1 MTEPHVGRLQ
11 DARKT
16 DGLHLSPR
24 HREKLAALLREHLPG
39 VEVWAYGSRVN
50 GRSHDGSDLDL
61 VLRGPGLQAVPLE
74 QLGDFTDA
82 VRESMLPFLVE
93 ARDWTRLPA
102 RFHAEV
108 ERSYVVLQHR
118 AADEWP
124 AVTLGDCAVINDA
137 TYSPKEAWP
146 FIHYLDTG
154 NVTDNR
160 IAAIRRLVPGT
171 DTIPSRARR
180 KVQPGDVVYSTVRP
194 DQRHFGL
201 LKDPPDNLL
210 VSTAFAVIRGKAGVA
225 HTDFL
230 YWFLAQ
236 RHVVE
241 HLHTIAEHSVSA
253 YPSIRPDDLAR
264 LEVRLPPLPEQR
276 RIAHVLGT
284 LDDKIALNRRLN
296 ATLEDMARA
305 LFKSWFVDFDP
316 VHAKAALKRHAPSHH
331 SPRPLSP
338 AVPELVEGSKGEG
351 ESARQ
356 ERSPQSSRWGVVR
369 RGYPRHA
376 LTAART
382 LRRNRTD
389 AEGLLW
395 HYLRNKQLDGY
406 RFRRQ
411 QPIGPY
417 IVDFACLSRK
427 VLIELDGGQHAE
439 QTSRDEKRDAFL
451 RARGYRVLRFF
462 NTEVFENCFGVLQR
476 VWEAVAGDPP
486 PQPPAPDGLAAATPP
501 HPSTLRQAQGPQGSG
516 AGGSDETGTATWTVE
531 RARAYLDGMDP
542 EVAALF
548 PDGLENSELGEIPN
562 GWEIRTLGKLT
573 KMVRGK
579 SYKSQDLG
587 RSKTALVTLKSFARG
602 GGYRSDGLKSFT
614 GKYDPDQVIL
624 PGEIVVA
631 CTDVTQ
637 AAEVVGRPAIVNM
650 SNQYSTLVASLDVLI
665 IRPRYKDMPKSF
677 LYLLMG
683 SENFRSYT
691 YSHTAGTTVLH
702 LEKEAVLFFRFAH
715 SPVGLIRL
723 FDEFA
728 GPTFGAFQRRQQES
742 DSLAILQNTLLF
754 KLTSGE
760 LRLPDAEKQVEDV
773 G

>member
-1 MTEPHVGRLQ
+1 MTEPHVGRRQ
-11 DARKT
+11 DARKA

-24 HREKLAALLREHLPG
+24 HREKLTALLREHLPG
-39 VEVWAYGSRVN
+39 VEVWAYGSRVS

-61 VLRGPGLQAVPLE
+61 VLRGPGLRAVPLE
-74 QLGDFTDA
+74 QLGDFTEA
-82 VRESMLPFLVE
+82 VRESTLPFLVE

-102 RFHAEV
+102 RFHAAV
-108 ERSYVVLQHR
+108 ERGYVVLQHGEPDAR
-118 AADEWP
+118 PAADEWP

-236 RHVVE
+236 RYVVE
-241 HLHTIAEHSVSA
+241 RLHTIAEHSVSA
-253 YPSIRPDDLAR
+253 YPSIRPDDIAR
-264 LEVRLPPLPEQR
+264 LELRLPPLPEQR

-296 ATLEDMARA
+296 ATLENMARA

-316 VHAKAALKRHAPSHH
+316 VHAKAALERHAPSHH
-331 SPRPLSP
+331 SPRPLS
-338 AVPELVEGSKGEG
+338 LSKGEG
-351 ESARQ
+351 ESARRG
-356 ERSPQSSRWGVVR
+356 RSPQSSRWGGVR

-376 LTAART
+376 PTAART

-395 HYLRNKQLDGY
+395 HYLRNEQLDGY

-411 QPIGPY
+411 HPIGRY
-417 IVDFACLSRK
+417 IVDFACPSRK

-451 RARGYRVLRFF
+451 RARGYRVLRFW

-476 VWEAVAGDPP
+476 VWETVAGDPP

-501 HPSTLRQAQGPQGSG
+501 HPSTGSG

-548 PDGLENSELGEIPN
+548 PDGFEDSVLGQIPKGWKVKTLPEVIEINPSRTLRKREIAPYLDMANMPTEGHVPDAVVDRPFGSGMRFMNGDTLLARITPCLENG
-562 GWEIRTLGKLT
+562 
-573 KMVRGK
+573 
-579 SYKSQDLG
+579 
-587 RSKTALVTLKSFARG
+587 KTAYVDFLEEG
-602 GGYRSDGLKSFT
+602 
-614 GKYDPDQVIL
+614 QVGWGSTEYIIL
-624 PGEIVVA
+624 H
-631 CTDVTQ
+631 
-637 AAEVVGRPAIVNM
+637 
-650 SNQYSTLVASLDVLI
+650 
-665 IRPRYKDMPKSF
+665 PKPP
-677 LYLLMG
+677 L
-683 SENFRSYT
+683 
-691 YSHTAGTTVLH
+691 
-702 LEKEAVLFFRFAH
+702 
-715 SPVGLIRL
+715 P
-723 FDEFA
+723 DEFA
-728 GPTFGAFQRRQQES
+728 YCLARSTHFRDFAIQSMTGSSGRQRVPAEAFAHYVMSLPAKRIVESFGKIVRHLLIRARDSTS
-742 DSLAILQNTLLF
+742 DSSSFIILRDTLLP
-754 KLTSGE
+754 KLLSGD
-760 LRLPDAEKQVEDV
+760 LLVRDI
-773 G
+773 

>member
-93 ARDWTRLPA
+93 ERDWTRLPA

-118 AADEWP
+118 VADTHRVADEWP

-160 IAAIRRLVPGT
+160 IASIRRLVPGT

-264 LEVRLPPLPEQR
+264 LELRLPPLPEQR

-296 ATLEDMARA
+296 ATLEDMARS

-316 VHAKAALKRHAPSHH
+316 VHAKAALKRRARPHH
-331 SPRPLSP
+331 SPL
-338 AVPELVEGSKGEG
+338 
-351 ESARQ
+351 
-356 ERSPQSSRWGVVR
+356 
-369 RGYPRHA
+369 
-376 LTAART
+376 
-382 LRRNRTD
+382 
-389 AEGLLW
+389 
-395 HYLRNKQLDGY
+395 
-406 RFRRQ
+406 
-411 QPIGPY
+411 
-417 IVDFACLSRK
+417 
-427 VLIELDGGQHAE
+427 
-439 QTSRDEKRDAFL
+439 
-451 RARGYRVLRFF
+451 
-462 NTEVFENCFGVLQR
+462 TEVFENCFGVLQR
-476 VWEAVAGDPP
+476 VWETVAGDPP
-486 PQPPAPDGLAAATPP
+486 PQPPDGLAAATPP
-501 HPSTLRQAQGPQGSG
+501 HPSTRSG
-516 AGGSDETGTATWTVE
+516 AGGSDETGTATWTVK
-531 RARAYLDGMDP
+531 RARAYFDGMDP
-542 EVAALF
+542 EVVALF
-548 PDGLENSELGEIPN
+548 PDGFEDSVLGQIPKGWKVKTLPEVIEINPSRTLRKGEIAPYLDMANMPTEGHVPDAVVDRPFGSGMRFMNGDTLLARITPCLENG
-562 GWEIRTLGKLT
+562 
-573 KMVRGK
+573 
-579 SYKSQDLG
+579 
-587 RSKTALVTLKSFARG
+587 KTAYVDFLEEG
-602 GGYRSDGLKSFT
+602 
-614 GKYDPDQVIL
+614 QVGWGSTEYIIL
-624 PGEIVVA
+624 H
-631 CTDVTQ
+631 
-637 AAEVVGRPAIVNM
+637 
-650 SNQYSTLVASLDVLI
+650 
-665 IRPRYKDMPKSF
+665 PKPP
-677 LYLLMG
+677 L
-683 SENFRSYT
+683 
-691 YSHTAGTTVLH
+691 
-702 LEKEAVLFFRFAH
+702 
-715 SPVGLIRL
+715 P
-723 FDEFA
+723 DEFA
-728 GPTFGAFQRRQQES
+728 YCLARSIHFRDFAIQSMTGSSGRQRVPVEAFAHYVMPLPAKRIVESFGKIIRHLLIRAK
-742 DSLAILQNTLLF
+742 DSASNSSSFIILRDTLLP
-754 KLTSGE
+754 KLLSGD
-760 LRLPDAEKQVEDV
+760 LLVRDV
-773 G
+773 

>member
-1 MTEPHVGRLQ
+1 MTSV
-11 DARKT
+11 
-16 DGLHLSPR
+16 S
-24 HREKLAALLREHLPG
+24 
-39 VEVWAYGSRVN
+39 N
-50 GRSHDGSDLDL
+50 GDRW
-61 VLRGPGLQAVPLE
+61 R
-74 QLGDFTDA
+74 
-82 VRESMLPFLVE
+82 
-93 ARDWTRLPA
+93 
-102 RFHAEV
+102 
-108 ERSYVVLQHR
+108 
-118 AADEWP
+118 

-137 TYSPKEAWP
+137 SYSPKEAWP

-180 KVQPGDVVYSTVRP
+180 KVQPGDIVYSTVRP

-241 HLHTIAEHSVSA
+241 RLHTIAEHSVSA
-253 YPSIRPDDLAR
+253 YPSIRPDDIAR
-264 LEVRLPPLPEQR
+264 LELRLPPLPEQR

-284 LDDKIALNRRLN
+284 LDAKIALNRRLN

-316 VHAKAALKRHAPSHH
+316 VHAKAVLKRHARSHHSPLQAGDETATVHERRSSPSVSPSHH
-331 SPRPLSP
+331 SPRSLS
-338 AVPELVEGSKGEG
+338 LSKGEG

-356 ERSPQSSRWGVVR
+356 GRGPQSSRWGVVR

-451 RARGYRVLRFF
+451 QARGYRVLRFW
-462 NTEVFENCFGVLQR
+462 NTEVFENCFGVLER
-476 VWEAVAGDPP
+476 VYEAVAGDPP
-486 PQPPAPDGLAAATPP
+486 PQSPAPEGLATATPP
-501 HPSTLRQAQGPQGSG
+501 Q
-516 AGGSDETGTATWTVE
+516 GGSDRKGTTAWTVE

-542 EVAALF
+542 EVTALF
-548 PDGLENSELGEIPN
+548 PDGFE
-562 GWEIRTLGKLT
+562 
-573 KMVRGK
+573 K
-579 SYKSQDLG
+579 S
-587 RSKTALVTLKSFARG
+587 A
-602 GGYRSDGLKSFT
+602 
-614 GKYDPDQVIL
+614 
-624 PGEIVVA
+624 
-631 CTDVTQ
+631 
-637 AAEVVGRPAIVNM
+637 
-650 SNQYSTLVASLDVLI
+650 
-665 IRPRYKDMPKSF
+665 
-677 LYLLMG
+677 
-683 SENFRSYT
+683 
-691 YSHTAGTTVLH
+691 
-702 LEKEAVLFFRFAH
+702 
-715 SPVGLIRL
+715 VGLIPRRWTL
-723 FDEFA
+723 KKLKEFGTIVTGKTPDTHNPAFYGADVPFLKIPDMHKRMYVMRTHTMLSYA
-728 GPTFGAFQRRQQES
+728 GASSQPTKALPPGSISMSCIATPGLVVINHKETHTNQQINSIVPNDKSMIKYLYWACRSLSVEILAGGSGGSVFGNMNKSTFS
-742 DSLAILQNTLLF
+742 NLSILNSEPNLTRWFEEITYPIHETILSYEKETCTLTSVRDTLL
-754 KLTSGE
+754 
-760 LRLPDAEKQVEDV
+760 LRLISDELEYPISNLERDIHEPSGDKNVDNKRSRSWV
-773 G
+773 ST

>member
-1 MTEPHVGRLQ
+1 MTEPHVGRRQ
-11 DARKT
+11 DARKA

-39 VEVWAYGSRVN
+39 VEVWAYGSRVS

-61 VLRGPGLQAVPLE
+61 VLRGPGLRAVPLE

-82 VRESMLPFLVE
+82 VRESTLPFLVE

-108 ERSYVVLQHR
+108 ERGYIVLQHGEP
-118 AADEWP
+118 DEWQ

-241 HLHTIAEHSVSA
+241 RLHTIAEHSVSA

-264 LEVRLPPLPEQR
+264 LELRLPPLPEQR

-316 VHAKAALKRHAPSHH
+316 VHAKAALERHAPSHH
-331 SPRPLSP
+331 SPRPLS
-338 AVPELVEGSKGEG
+338 LSKGEG
-351 ESARQ
+351 ESARRG
-356 ERSPQSSRWGVVR
+356 RSPQSGRWWVVR

-395 HYLRNKQLDGY
+395 HYLRNEQLDGY

-411 QPIGPY
+411 QPIGRY

-451 RARGYRVLRFF
+451 RARGYRVLRFW

-476 VWEAVAGDPP
+476 VWETVAGDPP
-486 PQPPAPDGLAAATPP
+486 PQPPAPDGSAAATPP
-501 HPSTLRQAQGPQGSG
+501 HPSTGSG

-548 PDGLENSELGEIPN
+548 PDGFEDSVLGQIPKGWKVKTLPEVIEINPSRTLRKGEVAPYLDMANMPTEGHVPDAVVDRPFGSGMRFVNGDTLLARITPCLENG
-562 GWEIRTLGKLT
+562 
-573 KMVRGK
+573 
-579 SYKSQDLG
+579 
-587 RSKTALVTLKSFARG
+587 KTAYVDFLEEG
-602 GGYRSDGLKSFT
+602 
-614 GKYDPDQVIL
+614 QVGWGSTEYIIL
-624 PGEIVVA
+624 H
-631 CTDVTQ
+631 
-637 AAEVVGRPAIVNM
+637 
-650 SNQYSTLVASLDVLI
+650 
-665 IRPRYKDMPKSF
+665 PKPP
-677 LYLLMG
+677 L
-683 SENFRSYT
+683 
-691 YSHTAGTTVLH
+691 
-702 LEKEAVLFFRFAH
+702 
-715 SPVGLIRL
+715 P
-723 FDEFA
+723 DEFA
-728 GPTFGAFQRRQQES
+728 YCLARSPYFRDFAIQSMTGSSGRQRVPAEAFAHYAMPLPAKRIVESFGRIVRHLLIRARDSAS
-742 DSLAILQNTLLF
+742 DSSSFIILRDILLP
-754 KLTSGE
+754 KLLSGG
-760 LRLPDAEKQVEDV
+760 LGLPYAEKQVGSV
-773 G
+773 I

>member
-1 MTEPHVGRLQ
+1 MKADIDLTADQRRIV
-11 DARKT
+11 
-16 DGLHLSPR
+16 LHLVR
-24 HREKLAALLREHLPG
+24 AHLPD
-39 VEVWAYGSRVN
+39 VDVWAYGSRVN
-50 GRSHDGSDLDL
+50 GNARPHSDLDI
-61 VLRGPGLQAVPLE
+61 VAFTAPGQNERVADLRHAFE
-74 QLGDFTDA
+74 
-82 VRESMLPFLVE
+82 ESDLPFTIDLF
-93 ARDWTRLPA
+93 AWDDLPES
-102 RFHAEV
+102 FHRHI
-108 ERSYVVLQHR
+108 ERGYVVLQHGAPDAR
-118 AADEWP
+118 RPGNGWRS
-124 AVTLGDCAVINDA
+124 VTLGDCAVINDA

-160 IAAIRRLVPGT
+160 VGTIRRLVPGT

-180 KVQPGDVVYSTVRP
+180 KVQPGDIVYSTVRP

-241 HLHTIAEHSVSA
+241 RLHTIAEHSVSA
-253 YPSIRPDDLAR
+253 YPSIRPDDIAR
-264 LEVRLPPLPEQR
+264 LELRLPPLPEQR

-316 VHAKAALKRHAPSHH
+316 VHAKAALKRRAPSHH
-331 SPRPLSP
+331 SPLQERDETATVHERLSSPPVSPSHHSPL
-338 AVPELVEGSKGEG
+338 EG

-356 ERSPQSSRWGVVR
+356 GRSPQSSRWGVVR

-411 QPIGPY
+411 QAIGPY

-451 RARGYRVLRFF
+451 RARGYRVLRFW
-462 NTEVFENCFGVLQR
+462 NTEVFENCFGVLER
-476 VWEAVAGDPP
+476 VYEAVAGDPP
-486 PQPPAPDGLAAATPP
+486 PQSPAPEGLATATPP
-501 HPSTLRQAQGPQGSG
+501 Q
-516 AGGSDETGTATWTVE
+516 GGSDRKGTATWTVE

-548 PDGLENSELGEIPN
+548 PDGFEDSPLGQIPKGWTVSTIGEEVEVAGGGTPDTKDPSFWN
-562 GWEIRTLGKLT
+562 GSIHWATPKDMSPLKSPVLLGTARKITEDGLAKVSSGLLPKRTLLLSSRAPIGYLAITNIPVAVNQGFIAMKCRKRLSVIYAWLWT
-573 KMVRGK
+573 KMNLDIILGNANGSTFPEISKKNFRPLPIIVPSKPVR
-579 SYKSQDLG
+579 L
-587 RSKTALVTLKSFARG
+587 SF
-602 GGYRSDGLKSFT
+602 DK
-614 GKYDPDQVIL
+614 
-624 PGEIVVA
+624 
-631 CTDVTQ
+631 Q
-637 AAEVVGRPAIVNM
+637 AEAFFECIVN
-650 SNQYSTLVASLDVLI
+650 NEQE
-665 IRPRYKDMPKSF
+665 SF
-677 LYLLMG
+677 
-683 SENFRSYT
+683 SS
-691 YSHTAGTTVLH
+691 TVLC
-702 LEKEAVLFFRFAH
+702 E
-715 SPVGLIRL
+715 
-723 FDEFA
+723 
-728 GPTFGAFQRRQQES
+728 
-742 DSLAILQNTLLF
+742 TLLP
-754 KLTSGE
+754 KLLSGD
-760 LRLPDAEKQVEDV
+760 LLVRDV
-773 G
+773 

>member
-24 HREKLAALLREHLPG
+24 HREKLTALLREHLPG

-61 VLRGPGLQAVPLE
+61 VLRGPGLQAVPPE

-82 VRESMLPFLVE
+82 VRESTLPFLVE

-118 AADEWP
+118 VADEWP

-225 HTDFL
+225 HTGFL

-241 HLHTIAEHSVSA
+241 RLHTIAEHSVSA

-264 LEVRLPPLPEQR
+264 LELRLPPLPEQR

-284 LDDKIALNRRLN
+284 LDDKIALN
-296 ATLEDMARA
+296 ATLEDMART

-316 VHAKAALKRHAPSHH
+316 VHAKAALKRRARPHHSPLQGGDETATVHGRPSSPSVSPSHH
-331 SPRPLSP
+331 SPRPLS
-338 AVPELVEGSKGEG
+338 LSKGEG

-356 ERSPQSSRWGVVR
+356 GRSPQSSRWGVVR

-411 QPIGPY
+411 QPIGRY

-451 RARGYRVLRFF
+451 RARGYRVLRFWS
-462 NTEVFENCFGVLQR
+462 TEVFENCFGVLER
-476 VWEAVAGDPP
+476 VWETVAGDPP
-486 PQPPAPDGLAAATPP
+486 
-501 HPSTLRQAQGPQGSG
+501 HPSTGSG

-548 PDGLENSELGEIPN
+548 PDGFEDSVLGQIPKGWKVKTLPEVIEINPSRTLRKGEIAPYLDMANMPTEGHVPDAVVDRPFGSGMRFMNGDTLLARITPCLENG
-562 GWEIRTLGKLT
+562 
-573 KMVRGK
+573 
-579 SYKSQDLG
+579 
-587 RSKTALVTLKSFARG
+587 KTAYVDFLEG
-602 GGYRSDGLKSFT
+602 G
-614 GKYDPDQVIL
+614 QV
-624 PGEIVVA
+624 GW
-631 CTDVTQ
+631 
-637 AAEVVGRPAIVNM
+637 G
-650 SNQYSTLVASLDVLI
+650 STEYI
-665 IRPRYKDMPKSF
+665 
-677 LYLLMG
+677 
-683 SENFRSYT
+683 
-691 YSHTAGTTVLH
+691 VLH
-702 LEKEAVLFFRFAH
+702 PKPPL
-715 SPVGLIRL
+715 P
-723 FDEFA
+723 DEFA
-728 GPTFGAFQRRQQES
+728 CCLARSIHFRDFAIQSMTGSSGRQRVPVEAFAHYVMPLPAKRIVESFGKIIRHLLIRAK
-742 DSLAILQNTLLF
+742 DSASNSSSFIILRDTLLP
-754 KLTSGE
+754 KLLSGD
-760 LRLPDAEKQVEDV
+760 LLVRDI
-773 G
+773 

>member
-1 MTEPHVGRLQ
+1 MTSV
-11 DARKT
+11 
-16 DGLHLSPR
+16 S
-24 HREKLAALLREHLPG
+24 
-39 VEVWAYGSRVN
+39 N
-50 GRSHDGSDLDL
+50 GDRW
-61 VLRGPGLQAVPLE
+61 R
-74 QLGDFTDA
+74 
-82 VRESMLPFLVE
+82 
-93 ARDWTRLPA
+93 
-102 RFHAEV
+102 
-108 ERSYVVLQHR
+108 
-118 AADEWP
+118 

-137 TYSPKEAWP
+137 SYSPKEAWP

-180 KVQPGDVVYSTVRP
+180 KVQPGDIVYSTVRP

-210 VSTAFAVIRGKAGVA
+210 VSTAFAVIRGQAGVA

-241 HLHTIAEHSVSA
+241 RLHTIAEHSVSA
-253 YPSIRPDDLAR
+253 YPSIRPDDIAR
-264 LEVRLPPLPEQR
+264 LELRLPPLPEQR

-284 LDDKIALNRRLN
+284 LDAKIALNRRLN

-316 VHAKAALKRHAPSHH
+316 VHAKAALKRHARSHHSPLQAGDETATVHERRSSPSVSPSHH
-331 SPRPLSP
+331 SPRSLS
-338 AVPELVEGSKGEG
+338 LSKGEE

-356 ERSPQSSRWGVVR
+356 GRGPQSSRWGVVR
-369 RGYPRHA
+369 RGYSRHA

-451 RARGYRVLRFF
+451 RARGYRVLRFW
-462 NTEVFENCFGVLQR
+462 NTEVFENCFGVLER
-476 VWEAVAGDPP
+476 VYEAVAGDTP
-486 PQPPAPDGLAAATPP
+486 PQSPAPEGLATATPP
-501 HPSTLRQAQGPQGSG
+501 Q
-516 AGGSDETGTATWTVE
+516 GGSDRKGTTAWTVE

-542 EVAALF
+542 EVTALF
-548 PDGLENSELGEIPN
+548 PDGFEDSPLGQIPKGWKVKTLPQIIEINPSRTLRKGEFAPYLDMANMPTEGHVPDAVVDRPFGSGMRFVNGDTLFARITPCLENG
-562 GWEIRTLGKLT
+562 
-573 KMVRGK
+573 
-579 SYKSQDLG
+579 
-587 RSKTALVTLKSFARG
+587 KTAYVDFLEEGQVGWGSTEYIILCPKPPLPNEFAYCLARSAHFRDFAIQSMTGSSGRQRVPVDALTHYLTHLPAKRIVESFGKIVGHLFIRANDAV
-602 GGYRSDGLKSFT
+602 SDS
-614 GKYDPDQVIL
+614 
-624 PGEIVVA
+624 
-631 CTDVTQ
+631 
-637 AAEVVGRPAIVNM
+637 
-650 SNQYSTLVASLDVLI
+650 SSL
-665 IRPRYKDMPKSF
+665 
-677 LYLLMG
+677 
-683 SENFRSYT
+683 
-691 YSHTAGTTVLH
+691 
-702 LEKEAVLFFRFAH
+702 AVLC
-715 SPVGLIRL
+715 
-723 FDEFA
+723 D
-728 GPTFGAFQRRQQES
+728 
-742 DSLAILQNTLLF
+742 ILLPKLL
-754 KLTSGE
+754 SGD
-760 LRLPDAEKQVEDV
+760 LLVRAV
-773 G
+773 

>member
-11 DARKT
+11 DVRKT

-82 VRESMLPFLVE
+82 VRESTLPFLVE

-108 ERSYVVLQHR
+108 ERSYVALQHGAADTHP

-124 AVTLGDCAVINDA
+124 AVTLGDCAVINDS

-241 HLHTIAEHSVSA
+241 RLHTIAEHSVSA

-264 LEVRLPPLPEQR
+264 LELRLPPLPEQR

-284 LDDKIALNRRLN
+284 LDDKIALNRCLN

-316 VHAKAALKRHAPSHH
+316 VHAKAALKRHARPHH
-331 SPRPLSP
+331 SPRPLS
-338 AVPELVEGSKGEG
+338 LRSLSLSKGEG

-356 ERSPQSSRWGVVR
+356 GRSPQSSRWGVVR

-411 QPIGPY
+411 QPIGRY

-451 RARGYRVLRFF
+451 RARGYRVLRFW
-462 NTEVFENCFGVLQR
+462 NTEVFENCFGVLEQ
-476 VWEAVAGDPP
+476 VWETVAGDPP

-501 HPSTLRQAQGPQGSG
+501 HPSTGSG

-548 PDGLENSELGEIPN
+548 PDGFEDSEVGAIPAGWRIGRLADIAVAPRRGVDPTDLSNETPYIGLEHMPRRSIALDEWESAGKVLSNKTAFEQGEF
-562 GWEIRTLGKLT
+562 LFGKLRPYFH
-573 KMVRGK
+573 KVGIAPV
-579 SYKSQDLG
+579 SGICS
-587 RSKTALVTLKSFARG
+587 
-602 GGYRSDGLKSFT
+602 
-614 GKYDPDQVIL
+614 
-624 PGEIVVA
+624 
-631 CTDVTQ
+631 TDVIVITPK
-637 AAEVVGRPAIVNM
+637 AAEW
-650 SNQYSTLVASLDVLI
+650 SDFVL
-665 IRPRYKDMPKSF
+665 
-677 LYLLMG
+677 
-683 SENFRSYT
+683 
-691 YSHTAGTTVLH
+691 A
-702 LEKEAVLFFRFAH
+702 
-715 SPVGLIRL
+715 LISS
-723 FDEFA
+723 DEFVA
-728 GPTFGAFQRRQQES
+728 NMNQASTGTRMPRTSWDTMSHYRHCRPTKAAVRAFQDKTQPFLSRIIANIHKNRALS
-742 DSLAILQNTLLF
+742 TICDTLLP
-754 KLTSGE
+754 KLLSGE
-760 LRLPDAEKQVEDV
+760 LRLRDAEKRMEGVV
-773 G
+773 

>member
-82 VRESMLPFLVE
+82 VRESPLPFLVE

-118 AADEWP
+118 VADEWQ

-160 IAAIRRLVPGT
+160 IASIPRLVPGT

-210 VSTAFAVIRGKAGVA
+210 VSTAFAVIRGKTGVA

-241 HLHTIAEHSVSA
+241 RLHTIAEHSVSA

-264 LEVRLPPLPEQR
+264 LELRLPPLPEQR

-316 VHAKAALKRHAPSHH
+316 VHAKAALKRRARPHH
-331 SPRPLSP
+331 S
-338 AVPELVEGSKGEG
+338 
-351 ESARQ
+351 
-356 ERSPQSSRWGVVR
+356 
-369 RGYPRHA
+369 
-376 LTAART
+376 
-382 LRRNRTD
+382 
-389 AEGLLW
+389 
-395 HYLRNKQLDGY
+395 
-406 RFRRQ
+406 
-411 QPIGPY
+411 
-417 IVDFACLSRK
+417 
-427 VLIELDGGQHAE
+427 
-439 QTSRDEKRDAFL
+439 
-451 RARGYRVLRFF
+451 
-462 NTEVFENCFGVLQR
+462 
-476 VWEAVAGDPP
+476 
-486 PQPPAPDGLAAATPP
+486 PP
-501 HPSTLRQAQGPQGSG
+501 HPSTGSG

-542 EVAALF
+542 EVVALF
-548 PDGLENSELGEIPN
+548 PDGFEDSVLGQIPKGWKVKTLPEVIEINPSRTLRKGEIAPYLDMANMPTEGHVPDAVVNRPFGSGMRFMNGDTLLARITPCLENG
-562 GWEIRTLGKLT
+562 
-573 KMVRGK
+573 
-579 SYKSQDLG
+579 
-587 RSKTALVTLKSFARG
+587 KTAYVDFLEG
-602 GGYRSDGLKSFT
+602 G
-614 GKYDPDQVIL
+614 QV
-624 PGEIVVA
+624 GW
-631 CTDVTQ
+631 
-637 AAEVVGRPAIVNM
+637 G
-650 SNQYSTLVASLDVLI
+650 STEYI
-665 IRPRYKDMPKSF
+665 
-677 LYLLMG
+677 
-683 SENFRSYT
+683 
-691 YSHTAGTTVLH
+691 VLH
-702 LEKEAVLFFRFAH
+702 PKPPL
-715 SPVGLIRL
+715 P
-723 FDEFA
+723 DEFA
-728 GPTFGAFQRRQQES
+728 YCLARSIHFRDFAIQSMTGSSGRQRVPVEAFAHYVMPLPAKRIVESFGKIIRHLLIRAK
-742 DSLAILQNTLLF
+742 DSASNSSSFIILRDTLLP
-754 KLTSGE
+754 KLLSGD
-760 LRLPDAEKQVEDV
+760 LLVRDV
-773 G
+773 

>member
-82 VRESMLPFLVE
+82 VRESTLPFLVE

-108 ERSYVVLQHR
+108 ERSYVVLQHRAADTRR

-225 HTDFL
+225 RTDFL

-241 HLHTIAEHSVSA
+241 RLHTIAEHSVSA

-264 LEVRLPPLPEQR
+264 LELRLPPLSEQR
-276 RIAHVLGT
+276 RIAHVLGA

-305 LFKSWFVDFDP
+305 IFKSWFVDFDP
-316 VHAKAALKRHAPSHH
+316 VHAKAALKRRARPHH
-331 SPRPLSP
+331 SPL
-338 AVPELVEGSKGEG
+338 
-351 ESARQ
+351 
-356 ERSPQSSRWGVVR
+356 
-369 RGYPRHA
+369 
-376 LTAART
+376 
-382 LRRNRTD
+382 
-389 AEGLLW
+389 
-395 HYLRNKQLDGY
+395 
-406 RFRRQ
+406 
-411 QPIGPY
+411 
-417 IVDFACLSRK
+417 
-427 VLIELDGGQHAE
+427 
-439 QTSRDEKRDAFL
+439 
-451 RARGYRVLRFF
+451 
-462 NTEVFENCFGVLQR
+462 
-476 VWEAVAGDPP
+476 
-486 PQPPAPDGLAAATPP
+486 
-501 HPSTLRQAQGPQGSG
+501 TLRQAQGP
-516 AGGSDETGTATWTVE
+516 GGSDETGTATWTVE

-542 EVAALF
+542 EVVALF
-548 PDGLENSELGEIPN
+548 PDGFEDSVLGQIPKGWTVSTIGEEVEVAGGGTPDTKDPSFWN
-562 GWEIRTLGKLT
+562 GSIHWATPKDMSPLKSPVLLGTARKITEDGLAKVSSGLLPKRTLLLSSRAPIGYLAITNIPVAVNQGFIAMKCRKRLSVIYTWLWT
-573 KMVRGK
+573 KMNLDIILGNANGSTFPEISKKNFRPLPIIVPSKPVR
-579 SYKSQDLG
+579 L
-587 RSKTALVTLKSFARG
+587 SF
-602 GGYRSDGLKSFT
+602 DK
-614 GKYDPDQVIL
+614 QVKAFF
-624 PGEIVVA
+624 E
-631 CTDVTQ
+631 C
-637 AAEVVGRPAIVNM
+637 IVN
-650 SNQYSTLVASLDVLI
+650 N
-665 IRPRYKDMPKSF
+665 
-677 LYLLMG
+677 
-683 SENFRSYT
+683 E
-691 YSHTAGTTVLH
+691 
-702 LEKEAVLFFRFAH
+702 
-715 SPVGLIRL
+715 
-723 FDEFA
+723 
-728 GPTFGAFQRRQQES
+728 QES
-742 DSLAILQNTLLF
+742 FSVTTLCDTLLS
-754 KLTSGE
+754 KLLSGE
-760 LRLPDAEKQVEDV
+760 FQLHDAEKQIEDV

>member
-1 MTEPHVGRLQ
+1 MTEPHVGRRQ
-11 DARKT
+11 DARKA

-39 VEVWAYGSRVN
+39 IEVWAYGSRVN

-61 VLRGPGLQAVPLE
+61 VLRGPGLRAVPLE

-82 VRESMLPFLVE
+82 VRESTLPFLVE

-102 RFHAEV
+102 RFHAAV
-108 ERSYVVLQHR
+108 ERGYVVLQHAAADAR
-118 AADEWP
+118 PAADEWP
-124 AVTLGDCAVINDA
+124 AVTLGDCAIINDA

-241 HLHTIAEHSVSA
+241 RLHTIAEHSVSA
-253 YPSIRPDDLAR
+253 YPSIRPDDIAR
-264 LEVRLPPLPEQR
+264 LELRLPEQR

-316 VHAKAALKRHAPSHH
+316 VHAKAALERHAPSHH
-331 SPRPLSP
+331 SPL
-338 AVPELVEGSKGEG
+338 EG

-356 ERSPQSSRWGVVR
+356 GRSPQSSRWGVVR

-411 QPIGPY
+411 QPIGRY

-451 RARGYRVLRFF
+451 RARGYRVLRFW

-476 VWEAVAGDPP
+476 VWETVAGDPP
-486 PQPPAPDGLAAATPP
+486 PQPPVPDGLAAATPP
-501 HPSTLRQAQGPQGSG
+501 Q
-516 AGGSDETGTATWTVE
+516 GGSDETGTAAWTVE

-548 PDGLENSELGEIPN
+548 PDGFEDSEVGAIPAGWRIGRLADIAVAPRRGVDPTDLSNETPYIGLEHMPRRSIALDEWESARKVLSNKTAFEQGEF
-562 GWEIRTLGKLT
+562 LFGKLRPYFHKVGIAPVNGICSTDVIVITPKAAEWSNFVLALISSDEFVANMNQASTGTRMPRTSWDTMSHYRHCRPT
-573 KMVRGK
+573 KAAVRAFQDKTQPLLSRIIADVHKNRALSIIRDTLLPKLLSGDLLVRG
-579 SYKSQDLG
+579 
-587 RSKTALVTLKSFARG
+587 V
-602 GGYRSDGLKSFT
+602 
-614 GKYDPDQVIL
+614 
-624 PGEIVVA
+624 
-631 CTDVTQ
+631 
-637 AAEVVGRPAIVNM
+637 
-650 SNQYSTLVASLDVLI
+650 
-665 IRPRYKDMPKSF
+665 
-677 LYLLMG
+677 
-683 SENFRSYT
+683 
-691 YSHTAGTTVLH
+691 
-702 LEKEAVLFFRFAH
+702 
-715 SPVGLIRL
+715 
-723 FDEFA
+723 
-728 GPTFGAFQRRQQES
+728 
-742 DSLAILQNTLLF
+742 
-754 KLTSGE
+754 
-760 LRLPDAEKQVEDV
+760 
-773 G
+773 

>member
-82 VRESMLPFLVE
+82 VRESTLPFLVE

-118 AADEWP
+118 AADTYPTADEWP

-137 TYSPKEAWP
+137 MYSPKEAWP

-241 HLHTIAEHSVSA
+241 RLHTIAEHSVSA

-264 LEVRLPPLPEQR
+264 LELRLPPLPEQR

-296 ATLEDMARA
+296 ATLEDMVRA
-305 LFKSWFVDFDP
+305 LFKSWFGDFDP
-316 VHAKAALKRHAPSHH
+316 VHAKAALKRRARPHH
-331 SPRPLSP
+331 S
-338 AVPELVEGSKGEG
+338 
-351 ESARQ
+351 
-356 ERSPQSSRWGVVR
+356 
-369 RGYPRHA
+369 
-376 LTAART
+376 
-382 LRRNRTD
+382 
-389 AEGLLW
+389 
-395 HYLRNKQLDGY
+395 
-406 RFRRQ
+406 
-411 QPIGPY
+411 
-417 IVDFACLSRK
+417 
-427 VLIELDGGQHAE
+427 
-439 QTSRDEKRDAFL
+439 
-451 RARGYRVLRFF
+451 
-462 NTEVFENCFGVLQR
+462 
-476 VWEAVAGDPP
+476 
-486 PQPPAPDGLAAATPP
+486 PP
-501 HPSTLRQAQGPQGSG
+501 HPSTGSG
-516 AGGSDETGTATWTVE
+516 AGGSDRKGTTAWTVE

-542 EVAALF
+542 EVVALF
-548 PDGLENSELGEIPN
+548 PDGLEDSEVGAIPA
-562 GWEIRTLGKLT
+562 GWRIGRLADIAVAPRRGVDPTDLSNETPYIGLEHMPRRSIALDEWESAGKVLSNKTAFEQGDFLFGKLRPYFHKVGIAPVSGICST
-573 KMVRGK
+573 DVIVITP
-579 SYKSQDLG
+579 
-587 RSKTALVTLKSFARG
+587 KTA
-602 GGYRSDGLKSFT
+602 
-614 GKYDPDQVIL
+614 
-624 PGEIVVA
+624 EW
-631 CTDVTQ
+631 
-637 AAEVVGRPAIVNM
+637 
-650 SNQYSTLVASLDVLI
+650 SNFVL
-665 IRPRYKDMPKSF
+665 
-677 LYLLMG
+677 
-683 SENFRSYT
+683 
-691 YSHTAGTTVLH
+691 A
-702 LEKEAVLFFRFAH
+702 
-715 SPVGLIRL
+715 LISS
-723 FDEFA
+723 DEFVA
-728 GPTFGAFQRRQQES
+728 NMNQASTGTRMPRTSWDTMSHYRHCRPTKTAVRAFQDKTQPLLSRIIADIHKNRALS
-742 DSLAILQNTLLF
+742 TIRDTLLP
-754 KLTSGE
+754 KLLSGD
-760 LRLPDAEKQVEDV
+760 LLVRDV
-773 G
+773 

>member
-11 DARKT
+11 DARKA

-39 VEVWAYGSRVN
+39 VEVWAYGGRVN

-82 VRESMLPFLVE
+82 VRESTLPFLVE

-108 ERSYVVLQHR
+108 ERSYVALQHGAADTHP

-124 AVTLGDCAVINDA
+124 AVTLGDCAVINDS

-241 HLHTIAEHSVSA
+241 RLHTIAEHSVSA

-264 LEVRLPPLPEQR
+264 LELRLPPLPEQR

-316 VHAKAALKRHAPSHH
+316 VHAKAALKRHARPHH
-331 SPRPLSP
+331 SPL
-338 AVPELVEGSKGEG
+338 
-351 ESARQ
+351 
-356 ERSPQSSRWGVVR
+356 
-369 RGYPRHA
+369 
-376 LTAART
+376 
-382 LRRNRTD
+382 
-389 AEGLLW
+389 
-395 HYLRNKQLDGY
+395 
-406 RFRRQ
+406 
-411 QPIGPY
+411 
-417 IVDFACLSRK
+417 
-427 VLIELDGGQHAE
+427 
-439 QTSRDEKRDAFL
+439 
-451 RARGYRVLRFF
+451 
-462 NTEVFENCFGVLQR
+462 TEVFENCFGVLER
-476 VWEAVAGDPP
+476 VYEAVAGDPP
-486 PQPPAPDGLAAATPP
+486 SQPPAPATPP
-501 HPSTLRQAQGPQGSG
+501 HPSTRSG

-531 RARAYLDGMDP
+531 RARAYFDGMDP

-548 PDGLENSELGEIPN
+548 PDGFEDSEVGAIPAGWRIGRLADIAGAPRRGVDPTDLSNETPYIGLEHMPRRSIALDE
-562 GWEIRTLGKLT
+562 WESAGKVLSNKTAFEQGDFLFGKLRPYFHKVGIAPVSGICST
-573 KMVRGK
+573 DVIVITPKVAEWSNFVLALISSDEFVANMN
-579 SYKSQDLG
+579 QDSTG
-587 RSKTALVTLKSFARG
+587 TRMPRTSWDTMSHYRHCRPTKTAVR
-602 GGYRSDGLKSFT
+602 
-614 GKYDPDQVIL
+614 
-624 PGEIVVA
+624 
-631 CTDVTQ
+631 
-637 AAEVVGRPAIVNM
+637 
-650 SNQYSTLVASLDVLI
+650 
-665 IRPRYKDMPKSF
+665 
-677 LYLLMG
+677 
-683 SENFRSYT
+683 
-691 YSHTAGTTVLH
+691 
-702 LEKEAVLFFRFAH
+702 
-715 SPVGLIRL
+715 
-723 FDEFA
+723 
-728 GPTFGAFQRRQQES
+728 AFQDKTQPLLSRIIADIHKNRALS
-742 DSLAILQNTLLF
+742 TIRDTLLP
-754 KLTSGE
+754 KLLSGE
-760 LRLPDAEKQVEDV
+760 LRLRDAEKRMEGVV
-773 G
+773 

>member
-1 MTEPHVGRLQ
+1 MKNRTMTEPHVGRRQ
-11 DARKT
+11 DARKA

-24 HREKLAALLREHLPG
+24 HREKLTALLREHLPG

-61 VLRGPGLQAVPLE
+61 VLRGPGLRAVPLE
-74 QLGDFTDA
+74 RLGDFTDA
-82 VRESMLPFLVE
+82 VRESTLPFLVE

-108 ERSYVVLQHR
+108 ERGYVVLQHAAADAR
-118 AADEWP
+118 PAADEWP
-124 AVTLGDCAVINDA
+124 AVTLGDCAIINDA

-225 HTDFL
+225 HTNFL

-241 HLHTIAEHSVSA
+241 RLHTIAEHSVSA

-264 LEVRLPPLPEQR
+264 LELRLPPLPEQR

-316 VHAKAALKRHAPSHH
+316 VHAKAALERHAPSHH
-331 SPRPLSP
+331 SPRPLS
-338 AVPELVEGSKGEG
+338 LSKGEG
-351 ESARQ
+351 ESARRG
-356 ERSPQSSRWGVVR
+356 RSPQSSRWGVVR

-395 HYLRNKQLDGY
+395 HYLRNEQLDGY

-411 QPIGPY
+411 HPIGRY
-417 IVDFACLSRK
+417 IVDFACPSRK

-439 QTSRDEKRDAFL
+439 QTSRDEKRGAFL
-451 RARGYRVLRFF
+451 RARGYRVLRFW
-462 NTEVFENCFGVLQR
+462 NTEVFENCFGVLER
-476 VWEAVAGDPP
+476 VYEAVAGDPP
-486 PQPPAPDGLAAATPP
+486 PQSPAPDGSATATPP
-501 HPSTLRQAQGPQGSG
+501 HPSTGSG
-516 AGGSDETGTATWTVE
+516 AGGSDETGTAAWTVE
-531 RARAYLDGMDP
+531 RVRAYLDGMDP

-548 PDGLENSELGEIPN
+548 PDGFEDSVLGQIPKGWTVSTIGEEVEVAGGGTPDTKDPSFWN
-562 GWEIRTLGKLT
+562 GSIHWATPKDMSPLKSPVLLGTARKITEDGLAKVSSGLLPKRTLLLSSRAPIGYLAITNIPVAVNQGFIAMKCRKRLSVIYTWLWT
-573 KMVRGK
+573 KMNLDIILGNANGSTFPEISKKNFRPLPIIVPSKPVR
-579 SYKSQDLG
+579 L
-587 RSKTALVTLKSFARG
+587 SF
-602 GGYRSDGLKSFT
+602 DK
-614 GKYDPDQVIL
+614 QV
-624 PGEIVVA
+624 EA
-631 CTDVTQ
+631 FFEC
-637 AAEVVGRPAIVNM
+637 IVN
-650 SNQYSTLVASLDVLI
+650 N
-665 IRPRYKDMPKSF
+665 
-677 LYLLMG
+677 
-683 SENFRSYT
+683 E
-691 YSHTAGTTVLH
+691 
-702 LEKEAVLFFRFAH
+702 
-715 SPVGLIRL
+715 
-723 FDEFA
+723 
-728 GPTFGAFQRRQQES
+728 QES
-742 DSLAILQNTLLF
+742 FSVTTLCDTLLS
-754 KLTSGE
+754 KLLSGE
-760 LRLPDAEKQVEDV
+760 LQLHDAEKQIEDV

>member
-82 VRESMLPFLVE
+82 VRESTLPFLVE

-108 ERSYVVLQHR
+108 ERSYVVLQHG

-160 IAAIRRLVPGT
+160 ITAIRRLVPGT

-241 HLHTIAEHSVSA
+241 RLHTIAEHSVSA

-264 LEVRLPPLPEQR
+264 LELRLPPLPEQR

-316 VHAKAALKRHAPSHH
+316 VHAKAALKRRTRPHH
-331 SPRPLSP
+331 S
-338 AVPELVEGSKGEG
+338 
-351 ESARQ
+351 
-356 ERSPQSSRWGVVR
+356 
-369 RGYPRHA
+369 
-376 LTAART
+376 
-382 LRRNRTD
+382 
-389 AEGLLW
+389 
-395 HYLRNKQLDGY
+395 
-406 RFRRQ
+406 
-411 QPIGPY
+411 
-417 IVDFACLSRK
+417 
-427 VLIELDGGQHAE
+427 
-439 QTSRDEKRDAFL
+439 
-451 RARGYRVLRFF
+451 
-462 NTEVFENCFGVLQR
+462 
-476 VWEAVAGDPP
+476 
-486 PQPPAPDGLAAATPP
+486 PP
-501 HPSTLRQAQGPQGSG
+501 HPSTGSG

-542 EVAALF
+542 EIATLF
-548 PDGLENSELGEIPN
+548 PDGFEDSVLGQIPKGWTVSTIGEEVEVAGGGTPDTKDPSFWN
-562 GWEIRTLGKLT
+562 GSIHWATPKDMSPLKSPVLLGTARKITEDGLAKVSSGLLPKRTLLLSSRAPIGYLAITNIPVAVNQGFIAMKCRKRLSVIYTWLWT
-573 KMVRGK
+573 KMNLDIILGNANGSTFPEISKKNFRPLPIIVPSKPVR
-579 SYKSQDLG
+579 L
-587 RSKTALVTLKSFARG
+587 SF
-602 GGYRSDGLKSFT
+602 DK
-614 GKYDPDQVIL
+614 QVKAFF
-624 PGEIVVA
+624 E
-631 CTDVTQ
+631 C
-637 AAEVVGRPAIVNM
+637 IVN
-650 SNQYSTLVASLDVLI
+650 N
-665 IRPRYKDMPKSF
+665 
-677 LYLLMG
+677 
-683 SENFRSYT
+683 E
-691 YSHTAGTTVLH
+691 
-702 LEKEAVLFFRFAH
+702 
-715 SPVGLIRL
+715 
-723 FDEFA
+723 
-728 GPTFGAFQRRQQES
+728 QES
-742 DSLAILQNTLLF
+742 FSVTTLCDTLLS
-754 KLTSGE
+754 KLLSGE
-760 LRLPDAEKQVEDV
+760 FQLHDAEKQIEDV

>member
-11 DARKT
+11 DARKA

-39 VEVWAYGSRVN
+39 VEVWAYGGRVN

-82 VRESMLPFLVE
+82 VRESTLPFLVE

-108 ERSYVVLQHR
+108 ERSYVALQHGAADTHP

-124 AVTLGDCAVINDA
+124 AVTLGDCAVINDS

-241 HLHTIAEHSVSA
+241 RLHTIAEHSVSA

-264 LEVRLPPLPEQR
+264 LELRLPPLPEQR

-316 VHAKAALKRHAPSHH
+316 VHAKAALKRHARPHH
-331 SPRPLSP
+331 SPL
-338 AVPELVEGSKGEG
+338 
-351 ESARQ
+351 
-356 ERSPQSSRWGVVR
+356 
-369 RGYPRHA
+369 
-376 LTAART
+376 
-382 LRRNRTD
+382 
-389 AEGLLW
+389 
-395 HYLRNKQLDGY
+395 
-406 RFRRQ
+406 
-411 QPIGPY
+411 
-417 IVDFACLSRK
+417 
-427 VLIELDGGQHAE
+427 
-439 QTSRDEKRDAFL
+439 
-451 RARGYRVLRFF
+451 
-462 NTEVFENCFGVLQR
+462 TEVFENCFGVLER
-476 VWEAVAGDPP
+476 VYEAVAGDPP
-486 PQPPAPDGLAAATPP
+486 SQPPAPATPP
-501 HPSTLRQAQGPQGSG
+501 HPSTRSG

-531 RARAYLDGMDP
+531 RARAYFDGMDP

-548 PDGLENSELGEIPN
+548 PDGFEDSEVGAIPAGWRIGRLADIAVAPRRGVDPTDLSNETPYIGLEHMPRRSIALDE
-562 GWEIRTLGKLT
+562 WESAGKVLSNKTAFEQGDFLFGKLRPYFHKVGIAPVSGICST
-573 KMVRGK
+573 DVIVITPKVAEWSNFVLALISSDEFVANMN
-579 SYKSQDLG
+579 QDSTG
-587 RSKTALVTLKSFARG
+587 TRMPRTSWDTMSHYRHCRPTKTAVR
-602 GGYRSDGLKSFT
+602 
-614 GKYDPDQVIL
+614 
-624 PGEIVVA
+624 
-631 CTDVTQ
+631 
-637 AAEVVGRPAIVNM
+637 
-650 SNQYSTLVASLDVLI
+650 
-665 IRPRYKDMPKSF
+665 
-677 LYLLMG
+677 
-683 SENFRSYT
+683 
-691 YSHTAGTTVLH
+691 
-702 LEKEAVLFFRFAH
+702 
-715 SPVGLIRL
+715 
-723 FDEFA
+723 
-728 GPTFGAFQRRQQES
+728 AFQDKTQPLLSRIIADIHKNRALS
-742 DSLAILQNTLLF
+742 TIRDTLLP
-754 KLTSGE
+754 KLLSGE
-760 LRLPDAEKQVEDV
+760 LRLRDAEKRMEGVV
-773 G
+773 

>member
-1 MTEPHVGRLQ
+1 MTEPYVGRLQ

-108 ERSYVVLQHR
+108 ERSYVVLQHGAADTRR

-264 LEVRLPPLPEQR
+264 LELRLPPLPEQR

-296 ATLEDMARA
+296 ATLEDMART

-316 VHAKAALKRHAPSHH
+316 VHAKAALKRRAPS
-331 SPRPLSP
+331 P
-338 AVPELVEGSKGEG
+338 VPELVEGLKGKG
-351 ESARQ
+351 
-356 ERSPQSSRWGVVR
+356 
-369 RGYPRHA
+369 
-376 LTAART
+376 
-382 LRRNRTD
+382 
-389 AEGLLW
+389 
-395 HYLRNKQLDGY
+395 
-406 RFRRQ
+406 
-411 QPIGPY
+411 
-417 IVDFACLSRK
+417 
-427 VLIELDGGQHAE
+427 
-439 QTSRDEKRDAFL
+439 
-451 RARGYRVLRFF
+451 
-462 NTEVFENCFGVLQR
+462 
-476 VWEAVAGDPP
+476 
-486 PQPPAPDGLAAATPP
+486 
-501 HPSTLRQAQGPQGSG
+501 
-516 AGGSDETGTATWTVE
+516 TGTAAWTVE
-531 RARAYLDGMDP
+531 RARAYLDGIDP

-548 PDGLENSELGEIPN
+548 PDGFEPSELGMIPKGWAVKPLGECYHLTMGQSPPGSTYN
-562 GWEIRTLGKLT
+562 G
-573 KMVRGK
+573 RGEGLPFF
-579 SYKSQDLG
+579 QG
-587 RSKTALVTLKSFARG
+587 RADFGFRYPENRKFCTTPTRIA
-602 GGYRSDGLKSFT
+602 
-614 GKYDPDQVIL
+614 
-624 PGEIVVA
+624 VA
-631 CTDVTQ
+631 GD
-637 AAEVVGRPAIVNM
+637 
-650 SNQYSTLVASLDVLI
+650 TLVS
-665 IRPRYKDMPKSF
+665 IR
-677 LYLLMG
+677 
-683 SENFRSYT
+683 
-691 YSHTAGTTVLH
+691 A
-702 LEKEAVLFFRFAH
+702 
-715 SPVGLIRL
+715 PVGDINLAYEECCIGRGVAAL
-723 FDEFA
+723 RHKSGSSVFTYYGSLAMQEKLQEYDHM
-728 GPTFGAFQRRQQES
+728 GTVFGAINKQQLETLLAIAPPMAIIES
-742 DSLAILQNTLLF
+742 FEALAIPLDGRMYWSTGESHSLADSRRVLLSA
-754 KLTSGE
+754 LITGNGRISRVHAG
-760 LRLPDAEKQVEDV
+760 DHH
-773 G
+773 GG

>member
-108 ERSYVVLQHR
+108 ERSYVVLQHGAADTRR

-160 IAAIRRLVPGT
+160 IAAIPRLVPGT

-264 LEVRLPPLPEQR
+264 LELRLPPLPEQR

-316 VHAKAALKRHAPSHH
+316 VRAKAALKRHARPHH

-356 ERSPQSSRWGVVR
+356 GRSPQSSRWGIVR

-411 QPIGPY
+411 QPIGRY

-451 RARGYRVLRFF
+451 RARGYRVLRFWS
-462 NTEVFENCFGVLQR
+462 TEVFENCFGVLER

-486 PQPPAPDGLAAATPP
+486 PQSPAPATPP
-501 HPSTLRQAQGPQGSG
+501 YPSTGSG

-531 RARAYLDGMDP
+531 RARAYLDGMDQ

-548 PDGLENSELGEIPN
+548 PDEFEKSSVGIIPRGWTLKQLEEFGTIVTGKTPDTHNRAFYGEDVPFLKIPDMHKRMYVMRTDTMLSYAGASSQPTKALPPDSISMSCIATPGLVVINHEETHTNQQINSIVPNDKRMIKYLYWACRGLSTEIVAGGSGGSVFGNMNKSIFSKLSVLNPGLN
-562 GWEIRTLGKLT
+562 LT
-573 KMVRGK
+573 KRFEETVRPIHEMI
-579 SYKSQDLG
+579 L
-587 RSKTALVTLKSFARG
+587 
-602 GGYRSDGLKSFT
+602 SDEK
-614 GKYDPDQVIL
+614 
-624 PGEIVVA
+624 EI
-631 CTDVTQ
+631 C
-637 AAEVVGRPAIVNM
+637 
-650 SNQYSTLVASLDVLI
+650 TLVS
-665 IRPRYKDMPKSF
+665 IRD
-677 LYLLMG
+677 
-683 SENFRSYT
+683 
-691 YSHTAGTTVLH
+691 
-702 LEKEAVLFFRFAH
+702 
-715 SPVGLIRL
+715 
-723 FDEFA
+723 
-728 GPTFGAFQRRQQES
+728 
-742 DSLAILQNTLLF
+742 TLL
-754 KLTSGE
+754 LE
-760 LRLPDAEKQVEDV
+760 LIQNEIEMISSL
-773 G
+773 

>member
-1 MTEPHVGRLQ
+1 MGIKADIDITADQRRIV
-11 DARKT
+11 
-16 DGLHLSPR
+16 LHLVR
-24 HREKLAALLREHLPG
+24 AHLPD
-39 VEVWAYGSRVN
+39 VDVWAYGSRVN
-50 GRSHDGSDLDL
+50 GNARPHSDLDI
-61 VLRGPGLQAVPLE
+61 VAFTAPGQNERVADLRHAFE
-74 QLGDFTDA
+74 
-82 VRESMLPFLVE
+82 ESDLPFAIDLF
-93 ARDWTRLPA
+93 AWDDLPES
-102 RFHAEV
+102 FHRHI
-108 ERSYVVLQHR
+108 ERGYVVLQHGAPDAR
-118 AADEWP
+118 RPGNGWRS
-124 AVTLGDCAVINDA
+124 VTLGDCAIINDA
-137 TYSPKEAWP
+137 SYSPKEAWP

-160 IAAIRRLVPGT
+160 IAAIHRLVPGT

-180 KVQPGDVVYSTVRP
+180 KVQPGDIVYSTVRP

-241 HLHTIAEHSVSA
+241 RLHTIAEHSVSA
-253 YPSIRPDDLAR
+253 YPSIRPDDIAR
-264 LEVRLPPLPEQR
+264 LELRLPPLPEQR

-316 VHAKAALKRHAPSHH
+316 VHAKAALKRHARSHHSPLQAGDETATVHERRSSPSVSPSHH
-331 SPRPLSP
+331 SPRSLS
-338 AVPELVEGSKGEG
+338 LSKGEG

-356 ERSPQSSRWGVVR
+356 GRSPQSSRWGVVR
-369 RGYPRHA
+369 RGYSRHA

-411 QPIGPY
+411 HPIGPY

-427 VLIELDGGQHAE
+427 VLIELDRGQHAE
-439 QTSRDEKRDAFL
+439 QTGRDEKRDAFL
-451 RARGYRVLRFF
+451 RARGYRVLRFW
-462 NTEVFENCFGVLQR
+462 NTEVFENCFGVLER
-476 VWEAVAGDPP
+476 VYEAVAGDPP
-486 PQPPAPDGLAAATPP
+486 PQSPAPEGLATATPP
-501 HPSTLRQAQGPQGSG
+501 Q
-516 AGGSDETGTATWTVE
+516 GGSDEKGTPMWTVE

-548 PDGLENSELGEIPN
+548 PDGFEDSEVGEIPN
-562 GWEIRTLGKLT
+562 GWEIRALGKLA
-573 KMVRGK
+573 KMVRGR
-579 SYKSQDLG
+579 SYKSQELVE
-587 RSKTALVTLKSFARG
+587 SKTALVTLKSFARG

-614 GKYDPDQVIL
+614 GKYNPDQVIL

-637 AAEVVGRPAIVNM
+637 AAEVVGRPAIVQAATM
-650 SNQYSTLVASLDVLI
+650 YSVLVASLDVLI
-665 IRPRYKDMPKSF
+665 IRPRYEDMPKSF

-683 SENFRSYT
+683 SENFRSHT
-691 YSHTAGTTVLH
+691 YSHTTGTTVLH
-702 LEKEAVLFFRFAH
+702 LEKEAIPSFRFAY
-715 SPVGLIRL
+715 PPIQITRL
-723 FDEFA
+723 FGDLTR
-728 GPTFGAFQRRQQES
+728 PTFEAIQRTQQES
-742 DSLAILQNTLLF
+742 DFLSLFENTLLPR
-754 KLTSGE
+754 LISGE
-760 LRLPDAEKQVEDV
+760 LCLQDAEKQVEGIV
-773 G
+773 

>member
-1 MTEPHVGRLQ
+1 MQHGAP
-11 DARKT
+11 DAR
-16 DGLHLSPR
+16 R
-24 HREKLAALLREHLPG
+24 PG
-39 VEVWAYGSRVN
+39 N
-50 GRSHDGSDLDL
+50 GWR
-61 VLRGPGLQAVPLE
+61 
-74 QLGDFTDA
+74 
-82 VRESMLPFLVE
+82 
-93 ARDWTRLPA
+93 
-102 RFHAEV
+102 
-108 ERSYVVLQHR
+108 
-118 AADEWP
+118 
-124 AVTLGDCAVINDA
+124 AVTLGDCAIINDA

-160 IAAIRRLVPGT
+160 VGTIRRLVPGT

-180 KVQPGDVVYSTVRP
+180 KVQPGDIVYSTVRP

-230 YWFLAQ
+230 YWFLVQ

-241 HLHTIAEHSVSA
+241 RLHTIAEHSVSA
-253 YPSIRPDDLAR
+253 YPSIRPDDIAR
-264 LEVRLPPLPEQR
+264 LELRLPPLPEQR

-284 LDDKIALNRRLN
+284 LDAKIALNRRLN

-331 SPRPLSP
+331 SPLQARDETATAHGRLSSPPVSPSHHSPL
-338 AVPELVEGSKGEG
+338 EG

-356 ERSPQSSRWGVVR
+356 GHSPQSSRWGVVR

-395 HYLRNKQLDGY
+395 HYLRNKQLAGY

-451 RARGYRVLRFF
+451 RARGYRVLRFW
-462 NTEVFENCFGVLQR
+462 NTEVFENCFGVLER
-476 VWEAVAGDPP
+476 VYEAVAGDPP
-486 PQPPAPDGLAAATPP
+486 PQSPAPEGLATTTPP
-501 HPSTLRQAQGPQGSG
+501 Q
-516 AGGSDETGTATWTVE
+516 GGSDRKGTAAWTVE

-542 EVAALF
+542 EVVALF
-548 PDGLENSELGEIPN
+548 PDGFEDSPLGQIPKGWTVSTIGEETEVAGGGTPDTKDLSFWN
-562 GWEIRTLGKLT
+562 GSIHWATPKDMSPLKSPVLLGTARKITEDGLAKVSSGLLPKRTLLLSSRAPIGYLAITNIPVAVNQGFIAMKCRKRLSVIYAWLWT
-573 KMVRGK
+573 KMNLDIILGNANGSTFPEISKKNFRPLPIIVPSKPVR
-579 SYKSQDLG
+579 L
-587 RSKTALVTLKSFARG
+587 SF
-602 GGYRSDGLKSFT
+602 DK
-614 GKYDPDQVIL
+614 
-624 PGEIVVA
+624 
-631 CTDVTQ
+631 Q
-637 AAEVVGRPAIVNM
+637 AEAFFECIVN
-650 SNQYSTLVASLDVLI
+650 N
-665 IRPRYKDMPKSF
+665 
-677 LYLLMG
+677 
-683 SENFRSYT
+683 E
-691 YSHTAGTTVLH
+691 
-702 LEKEAVLFFRFAH
+702 
-715 SPVGLIRL
+715 
-723 FDEFA
+723 
-728 GPTFGAFQRRQQES
+728 QES
-742 DSLAILQNTLLF
+742 FSSIVLCDTLLP
-754 KLTSGE
+754 KLLSGE
-760 LRLPDAEKQVEDV
+760 HCLPDAEKQVEGV

>member
-24 HREKLAALLREHLPG
+24 HREKLTALLREYLPG

-50 GRSHDGSDLDL
+50 GRTHDSSDLDL

-82 VRESMLPFLVE
+82 VRESTLPFLVE

-108 ERSYVVLQHR
+108 ERSYVVLQHG
-118 AADEWP
+118 AADTRRVTDEWP

-264 LEVRLPPLPEQR
+264 LELRLPPLPEQR
-276 RIAHVLGT
+276 RITHVLGT

-316 VHAKAALKRHAPSHH
+316 VRAKAALKRQAPSHH

-356 ERSPQSSRWGVVR
+356 GRSPQSSRWGVVR

-382 LRRNRTD
+382 LRSNRTD

-411 QPIGPY
+411 QPIGRY

-451 RARGYRVLRFF
+451 RARGYRVLRFWS
-462 NTEVFENCFGVLQR
+462 TEVFENCFGVLER

-486 PQPPAPDGLAAATPP
+486 PQSPAPDGLATATPP
-501 HPSTLRQAQGPQGSG
+501 HPSTGSG
-516 AGGSDETGTATWTVE
+516 AGGSDGKGTTAWTVE

-542 EVAALF
+542 EVVALF
-548 PDGLENSELGEIPN
+548 PDGFEDSVLGRIPAGWAVKTLGECYHVTMGQSPPGSTYN
-562 GWEIRTLGKLT
+562 KDGRGLPFFQGRADFGSRYPENRKFCTVPMRVAQVGDTLVS
-573 KMVRGK
+573 VRAPVGDINMAK
-579 SYKSQDLG
+579 ERCGIG
-587 RSKTALVTLKSFARG
+587 RG
-602 GGYRSDGLKSFT
+602 
-614 GKYDPDQVIL
+614 
-624 PGEIVVA
+624 
-631 CTDVTQ
+631 
-637 AAEVVGRPAIVNM
+637 
-650 SNQYSTLVASLDVLI
+650 VASL
-665 IRPRYKDMPKSF
+665 RHKSDSRAF
-677 LYLLMG
+677 TYHGVCAMQRKLQEYDHMG
-683 SENFRSYT
+683 
-691 YSHTAGTTVLH
+691 TV
-702 LEKEAVLFFRFAH
+702 
-715 SPVGLIRL
+715 
-723 FDEFA
+723 
-728 GPTFGAFQRRQQES
+728 FGAINKRQLQSLLTITPPVEMIDGFEALISPSDEHIQSNVTDSQYLADLRNALLPALISGNVLTLNVYTEES
-742 DSLAILQNTLLF
+742 NA
-754 KLTSGE
+754 
-760 LRLPDAEKQVEDV
+760 R
-773 G
+773 

>member
-1 MTEPHVGRLQ
+1 MGIKADIDITADQRRIV
-11 DARKT
+11 
-16 DGLHLSPR
+16 LHLVR
-24 HREKLAALLREHLPG
+24 AHLPD
-39 VEVWAYGSRVN
+39 VDVWAYGSRVN
-50 GRSHDGSDLDL
+50 GNARPHSDLDI
-61 VLRGPGLQAVPLE
+61 VAFTAPGQNEQVADLRHAFE
-74 QLGDFTDA
+74 
-82 VRESMLPFLVE
+82 ESDLPFTIDLF
-93 ARDWTRLPA
+93 AWDDLPES
-102 RFHAEV
+102 FHRHI
-108 ERSYVVLQHR
+108 ERGYVVLQHGAPDAR
-118 AADEWP
+118 RSGNGWRT
-124 AVTLGDCAVINDA
+124 VTLGDCAVINDA

-160 IAAIRRLVPGT
+160 VAAIRRLVPGT
-171 DTIPSRARR
+171 DTVPSRARR
-180 KVQPGDVVYSTVRP
+180 KVQPGDIVYSTVRP

-241 HLHTIAEHSVSA
+241 RLHTIAEHSVSA
-253 YPSIRPDDLAR
+253 YPSIRPDDIAR
-264 LEVRLPPLPEQR
+264 LELRLPPLPEQR
-276 RIAHVLGT
+276 RIAHILGT
-284 LDDKIALNRRLN
+284 LDAKIALNRRLN

-331 SPRPLSP
+331 SPLQERDETATVHGRLSSP
-338 AVPELVEGSKGEG
+338 PVSPSHHSPRSLSLSKGEG

-356 ERSPQSSRWGVVR
+356 GRSPQSSRWGVVR
-369 RGYPRHA
+369 CGYPRHA
-376 LTAART
+376 LTAARA

-411 QPIGPY
+411 QAIGPY

-439 QTSRDEKRDAFL
+439 QTSRDEKRDAFF
-451 RARGYRVLRFF
+451 RARGYRVLRFW
-462 NTEVFENCFGVLQR
+462 NTEVFENCFGVLER
-476 VWEAVAGDPP
+476 VYEAVAGDPP
-486 PQPPAPDGLAAATPP
+486 PQSPAPEGLATATPP
-501 HPSTLRQAQGPQGSG
+501 Q
-516 AGGSDETGTATWTVE
+516 GGSDRKGTATWTVE

-562 GWEIRTLGKLT
+562 GWEIRALGKLT
-573 KMVRGK
+573 KMVRGR
-579 SYKSQDLG
+579 SYKSQDLVE
-587 RSKTALVTLKSFARG
+587 SKTALVTLKSFARG
-602 GGYRSDGLKSFT
+602 GGYRSDGLKSFA
-614 GKYDPDQVIL
+614 GKYNSDQVIL

-637 AAEVVGRPAIVNM
+637 AAEVVGRPAIVNI
-650 SNQYSTLVASLDVLI
+650 SNQYSTLVASLAVLI
-665 IRPRYKDMPKSF
+665 IRPRHEDMPRSF

-691 YSHTAGTTVLH
+691 YSHTTGTTVLH
-702 LEKEAVLFFRFAH
+702 LEKEAVPFFRFAH
-715 SPVGLIRL
+715 PPVGLIRL
-723 FDEFA
+723 FDKFA
-728 GPTFGAFQRRQQES
+728 GPTFEASQRRQQES
-742 DSLAILQNTLLF
+742 DSLVILQNTLLS